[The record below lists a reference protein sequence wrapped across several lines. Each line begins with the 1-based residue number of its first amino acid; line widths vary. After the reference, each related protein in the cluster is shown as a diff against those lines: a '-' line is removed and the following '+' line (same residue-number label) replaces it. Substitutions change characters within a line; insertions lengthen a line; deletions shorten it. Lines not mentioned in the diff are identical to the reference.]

1 MQSIC
6 DFKGNLSLCY
16 SEVKCFSILKLYC
29 VMDLTFTVS
38 GDMAEGDSLFVTGGN
53 VIGFNFFDMQSGNI
67 CYSH

>member
-1 MQSIC
+1 
-6 DFKGNLSLCY
+6 
-16 SEVKCFSILKLYC
+16 
-29 VMDLTFTVS
+29 MDLTFTVS